1 MPYYKWCFRAL
12 REMGDNYKTIAE
24 TLEYLISSD
33 NEPENAERKRQ
44 TIEAICCDI
53 TEELKERK
61 ITNSTSTEMEQQAY
75 MVNNTIKDNN
85 IRNMHILSGV

>member
-12 REMGDNYKTIAE
+12 REMGDKYKTIAE

-33 NEPENAERKRQ
+33 NSPENAERKSK
-44 TIEAICCDI
+44 TIESICSDI
-53 TEELKERK
+53 TEELKKQEL
-61 ITNSTSTEMEQQAY
+61 TNSASTEMEQQAY
-75 MVNNTIKDNN
+75 IVNNTIKDNN